1 MPRHL
6 VAVAC
11 LVLGFA
17 LDAFGQGNPTG
28 GLSGKITDPDG
39 LPLPGVTVTAGSPV
53 LQGVRTVVSSENGDY
68 IVPFLPPGLYTITYE
83 LSGFQTVKRDGQ
95 QVVIGETIP
104 VHVKLGIAAVTET
117 VEVTGTASTE
127 VTTTSTV
134 ATTYKSENLELLPVG
149 RTLNSAV
156 LLAPGV
162 QDNGPGGNIMVSG
175 AMSFENLFLING
187 VVVNENLR
195 GQARNLFIEDAIQ
208 ETKTSTASIS
218 AEYGRFQGG
227 VINMITKSGGN
238 RFSGSFRVSFVNDDW
253 SALTPYPGDFN
264 IDKTVPAYE
273 ITAGG
278 PIFRDR
284 LWFFGAG
291 RFEVNE
297 DSRTTGY
304 TAFNYVRTD
313 DEKRYEGKLTYALN
327 SRNTFKF
334 SYIKRKLETTNNSF
348 QTILDARSLYDNAN
362 DEELTSINYT
372 GVLTDKW
379 FLETQYSQRG
389 YAIIGSGGTKT
400 DLPNGTP
407 IWDRSRGQARF
418 NAPTFCAVCGSGVE
432 DRNNW
437 NVLLKTNYFLSTQKA
452 GSHNLVSGLDVYKE
466 MRRNDNY
473 QSGSSY
479 RVQATRSIIQGQDV
493 YPVLVGD
500 GTTYVEYLPLVEKT
514 QGNDIRTYSFFAND
528 TWRFNDHFT
537 FNLGLRYD
545 RNRSKDQAGAQ
556 VVEDSAW
563 SPRLGVTWDIT
574 GAGRWVANA
583 GFARYVAGV
592 STAIVDAGS
601 AGGRT
606 ATFSYA
612 YQGPSV
618 NTGTGPYLTGEQALP
633 ILFDW
638 FFANGGTS
646 RATRTAPSIPGI
658 TVKVGEGLNAP
669 NSNEWMAGLAR
680 QIGNRG
686 LVRADFVYKDFA
698 DFYGDFRDLTTG
710 KVTDPTGRVYDLTI
724 VRNTDVAKRTY
735 KGLVLQASY
744 RVGRDWQFGGN
755 YTLAWL
761 EGNFEGEDTGSGP
774 IRFSGGDQPEY
785 RQERWNYPTGN
796 FNDQRHKVR
805 AWAQYRLPLPDGV
818 GRWDLGVLQR
828 FDTSDASSEDGTI
841 SMSTAYVPNPGY
853 QTTPSSATYYFGPRG
868 DLRYDDIWRTDL
880 SLSWGVPI
888 PALGRTE
895 VFFRGVLNNA
905 FNNLGQQAG
914 NETIVTRSTN
924 TAYPGFNPFTET
936 PVLGTHYN
944 YGPVFGD
951 PTGTGDYQSPREF
964 SFSVGVRF

>member
-1 MPRHL
+1 MSRRL
-6 VAVAC
+6 LLSVLLIAGLAC
-11 LVLGFA
+11 P
-17 LDAFGQGNPTG
+17 AFGQGNPTG
-28 GLSGKITDPDG
+28 GISGKITDPDG
-39 LPLPGVTVTAGSPV
+39 LALPGVTVTASSPV
-53 LQGVRTVVSSENGDY
+53 LQGARTAVSSENGDY
-68 IVPFLPPGLYTITYE
+68 IIPFLPPGLYEVVYE
-83 LSGFQTVKRDGQ
+83 LSGFQTIKREGQ

-104 VHVKLGIAAVTET
+104 VNARMTIAAVTET

-127 VTTTSTV
+127 IAPNLTV
-134 ATTYKSENLELLPVG
+134 ASTYKSETIELLPVG

-162 QDNGPGGNIMVSG
+162 QDNGPSGNIMVSG
-175 AMSFENLFLING
+175 ATSFENLFLING

-238 RFSGSFRVSFVNDDW
+238 RFSGSFRVTFVNDAW
-253 SALTPYPGDFN
+253 SALTPYPGDFTV
-264 IDKTVPAYE
+264 DKVVPAYE
-273 ITAGG
+273 LTAGG
-278 PIFRDR
+278 PILRDK
-284 LWFFGAG
+284 LWFFAAG

-297 DSRTTGY
+297 GSRTTDY
-304 TAFNYVRTD
+304 TSFNYVRTD
-313 DEKRYEGKLTYALN
+313 DEKRYEGKLTYAIT
-327 SRNTFKF
+327 SRDTAKF
-334 SYIKRKLETTNNSF
+334 SYIKRKLETANNSF
-348 QTILDARSLYDNAN
+348 GTIMDARSLYDNAN
-362 DEELTSINYT
+362 DEELISANYT

-379 FLETQYSQRG
+379 FLEGQYSQRG

-437 NVLLKTNYFLSTQKA
+437 NVLLKTNYFLSTQKT
-452 GSHNLVSGLDVYKE
+452 GSHNFVTGFDAYKE

-479 RVQATRSIIQGQDV
+479 RIQATRSIIQGQDI
-493 YPVLVGD
+493 YPVFVGD

-514 QGNDIRTYSFFAND
+514 KGNDIRTYSFFAND
-528 TWRFNDHFT
+528 TWRLNGNLT

-545 RNRSKDQAGAQ
+545 RNRSKDQSGAQ

-563 SPRLGVTWDIT
+563 SPRLGATWDIK
-574 GAGRWVANA
+574 GNGVWVANA

-618 NTGTGPYLTGEQALP
+618 NTGSGPYLTAEQALP

-646 RATRTAPSIPGI
+646 RATRTAPNIPGV
-658 TVKVGEGLNAP
+658 TTKVGENLRAP

-680 QIGNRG
+680 QLGNRG
-686 LVRADFVYKDFA
+686 LVRADFIYKDFA
-698 DFYGDFRDLTTG
+698 DGYGDFRDLSTG

-724 VRNTDVAKRTY
+724 VRNDDTIRRAYR
-735 KGLVLQASY
+735 GLSFQASY

-755 YTLAWL
+755 YTLSWL
-761 EGNFEGEDTGSGP
+761 KANFAGEDTGSGP
-774 IRFSGGDQPEY
+774 IRFSGNDQPEY
-785 RQERWNYPTGN
+785 KREQWSYPYGYL
-796 FNDQRHKVR
+796 NDQRHKVR
-805 AWAQYRLPLPDGV
+805 AWVQYQLPMPDAL
-818 GRWDLGVLQR
+818 GRWDLGLLQR
-828 FDTSDASSEDGTI
+828 FDASEGSSEDGTAF
-841 SMSTAYVPNPGY
+841 MSTAYMPNPGY
-853 QTTPSSATYYFGPRG
+853 QTTPSSVTYYFGPRG
-868 DLRYDDIWRTDL
+868 AIRYDDVWRTDL
-880 SLSWGVPI
+880 SLAWSMPI
-888 PALGRTE
+888 PALGRTQL
-895 VFFRGVLNNA
+895 FFRGVINNLFNNA
-905 FNNLGQQAG
+905 AQTAA
-914 NETIVTRSTN
+914 NETILTRSN
-924 TAYPGFNPFTET
+924 SSAIPAFNPFTET
-936 PVLGTHYN
+936 PVLGTHYF
-944 YGPVFGD
+944 YGPDWGL
-951 PTGTGDYQSPREF
+951 PTGTGDYQAPRDF